1 MVSPYEE
8 HGARVEAHY
17 NLYEWAALSPPERAL
32 EVAHLRLRQ
41 AVHQHQEAV
50 IARYVRRKSRA
61 RR

>member
-32 EVAHLRLRQ
+32 EVAHFRLRQ
-41 AVHQHQEAV
+41 AVH
-50 IARYVRRKSRA
+50 
-61 RR
+61 